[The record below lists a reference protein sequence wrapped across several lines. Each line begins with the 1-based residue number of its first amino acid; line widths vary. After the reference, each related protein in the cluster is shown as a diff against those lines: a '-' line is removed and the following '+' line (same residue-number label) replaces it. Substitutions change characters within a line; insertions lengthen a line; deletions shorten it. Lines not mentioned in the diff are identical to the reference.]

1 MAQIEYTF
9 ILFTGLMG
17 FLLVYLMLT
26 KFGASKLI
34 NGFLIFN
41 ICIVSCLFTVNG
53 TYNLH
58 FQNLIADLNAP
69 PLKFILYLA
78 VPNSYLYVKAIIND
92 QPINFLD
99 ILKHLCLP
107 LFLFIFNII
116 CLLNGYELAYLT
128 LCVNLSVTIF
138 MTIFY
143 LYKTFFICYKKLW
156 KKKFS
161 INDEHYQTI
170 KKWTI
175 FYFIVVVLM
184 TVRVNICF
192 IFEDSLS
199 YTNSGRH
206 GSLAISASIWLLVF
220 VKLFKT
226 PEILF
231 GMPKLSFKTPHF
243 EEVNI
248 NIADVWK
255 ISPESI
261 NAQKDIKLKEKLDAN
276 VLELIQ
282 EIEYAAK
289 EKHVFYKSNVSLY
302 NLAIEVGVPESHLN
316 YLFRYHCALSFL
328 EYKNKMRIAYSIS
341 LIENGYLSKSTLDSL
356 AKEVGF
362 ATYRTFYN
370 AFKKINGIGPNE
382 FMYSFNSN

>member
-41 ICIVSCLFTVNG
+41 ICIVSCLFTVHG

-69 PLKFILYLA
+69 PLKFIIYLA

-170 KKWTI
+170 KTKRNIYTTI
-175 FYFIVVVLM
+175 LI
-184 TVRVNICF
+184 RNHA
-192 IFEDSLS
+192 SL
-199 YTNSGRH
+199 YC
-206 GSLAISASIWLLVF
+206 ISA
-220 VKLFKT
+220 
-226 PEILF
+226 
-231 GMPKLSFKTPHF
+231 
-243 EEVNI
+243 
-248 NIADVWK
+248 
-255 ISPESI
+255 
-261 NAQKDIKLKEKLDAN
+261 LK
-276 VLELIQ
+276 
-282 EIEYAAK
+282 
-289 EKHVFYKSNVSLY
+289 
-302 NLAIEVGVPESHLN
+302 
-316 YLFRYHCALSFL
+316 
-328 EYKNKMRIAYSIS
+328 
-341 LIENGYLSKSTLDSL
+341 
-356 AKEVGF
+356 
-362 ATYRTFYN
+362 
-370 AFKKINGIGPNE
+370 
-382 FMYSFNSN
+382 